1 MTPVSPL
8 TTTSESP
15 NGSMVD
21 NICDESVFDF
31 FSSFNSPLSKLIS
44 DNDTASTTSSSDT
57 ISADGTTS
65 TTSSSYSTNTTFF
78 DATSDIVCTP
88 NSYNNNASITDISN
102 IMSTTAS
109 KLPQIPIPENTASHR
124 FTPKLSQNFP
134 NDYVLGT
141 DFSPVQHVH
150 KLALHLA
157 DPKHL
162 SLSLY
167 EDIRLLK
174 TYIWMGVT
182 NYQSKT
188 YQDKSCRIRFSHNHP
203 TIISIMRFITKK
215 QKQIR
220 RILQNYVEH
229 DLHFLFHLTS
239 YEQVVQALKT
249 KIYSPHILNDDCDTD
264 NLIDISFYHYD
275 DLFDILD
282 TYMQLFFTF
291 SNIASH
297 NLSHIHFNVIPHI
310 YESLDQSYNPYNQ
323 SISFQ
328 MNTGYMH

>member
-1 MTPVSPL
+1 MFPNFLKYPFQKTPHLIDLLP
-8 TTTSESP
+8 
-15 NGSMVD
+15 
-21 NICDESVFDF
+21 
-31 FSSFNSPLSKLIS
+31 SKL
-44 DNDTASTTSSSDT
+44 T
-57 ISADGTTS
+57 
-65 TTSSSYSTNTTFF
+65 
-78 DATSDIVCTP
+78 
-88 NSYNNNASITDISN
+88 
-102 IMSTTAS
+102 
-109 KLPQIPIPENTASHR
+109 H
-124 FTPKLSQNFP
+124 NFP
-134 NDYVLGT
+134 NDFILGT
-141 DFSPVQHVH
+141 DFSPVQYIH
-150 KLALHLA
+150 KLALNLS

-174 TYIWMGVT
+174 TYICMGV
-182 NYQSKT
+182 NNFQSKT

-203 TIISIMRFITKK
+203 TIIAIMRFITKK

-239 YEQVVQALKT
+239 YEQVIQALRT

-264 NLIDISFYHYD
+264 NLIDISNYHYD

-291 SNIASH
+291 SNITS
-297 NLSHIHFNVIPHI
+297 NNPSHIHFNAIPHI

-323 SISFQ
+323 SISLH

>member
-1 MTPVSPL
+1 
-8 TTTSESP
+8 
-15 NGSMVD
+15 
-21 NICDESVFDF
+21 
-31 FSSFNSPLSKLIS
+31 
-44 DNDTASTTSSSDT
+44 
-57 ISADGTTS
+57 
-65 TTSSSYSTNTTFF
+65 
-78 DATSDIVCTP
+78 
-88 NSYNNNASITDISN
+88 
-102 IMSTTAS
+102 
-109 KLPQIPIPENTASHR
+109 
-124 FTPKLSQNFP
+124 
-134 NDYVLGT
+134 
-141 DFSPVQHVH
+141 
-150 KLALHLA
+150 
-157 DPKHL
+157 
-162 SLSLY
+162 
-167 EDIRLLK
+167 
-174 TYIWMGVT
+174 
-182 NYQSKT
+182 
-188 YQDKSCRIRFSHNHP
+188 
-203 TIISIMRFITKK
+203 MRFITKK

-264 NLIDISFYHYD
+264 NLIDISYYHYD